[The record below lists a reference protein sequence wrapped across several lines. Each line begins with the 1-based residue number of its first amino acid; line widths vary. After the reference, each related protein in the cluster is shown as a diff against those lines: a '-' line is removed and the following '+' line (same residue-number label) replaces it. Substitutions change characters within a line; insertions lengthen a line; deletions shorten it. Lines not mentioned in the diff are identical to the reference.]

1 MVKLL
6 SKSAI
11 GTAIFISVLAQA
23 GLAQNSTPPAEAA
36 AATPGFIP
44 GHVSTSTASTT
55 LNSGVDDHTKS
66 HAGYAKQAQGFL
78 STTTSSLEG
87 YTIKEYKGLVEGA
100 AVRVPTWN
108 EDASAGVQERQGG
121 KIDSYTHLCEE
132 ARVEAFSTMVQRAK
146 DLGANGVIGIH
157 FDSQVMPLDQGR
169 FASGVVCVGTAVNVS
184 RK

>member
-11 GTAIFISVLAQA
+11 GSAIFISVLAQA
-23 GLAQNSTPPAEAA
+23 GIAQNSTPAADAA
-36 AATPGFIP
+36 ATTPGFIP
-44 GHVSTSTASTT
+44 GHVSAST
-55 LNSGVDDHTKS
+55 LNAAAVDEHTKL
-66 HAGYAKQAQGFL
+66 HASYAKQAQGFL
-78 STTTSSLEG
+78 STTTSAVEG
-87 YTIKEYKGLVEGA
+87 YSIKDYKGLVEGA

-169 FASGVVCVGTAVNVS
+169 FASGVVCVGTAVNVV